1 MKRGKIK
8 FEILI
13 LNLSCHDVV
22 SNPLHATK
30 LMIADKL
37 FHQLSYCT
45 CIICL
50 SSWFFF
56 HTASL
61 NEKKDCCNS
70 NDETRNRRYNI
81 SQRNKNKNQFYF
93 YYLHVFVNEI

>member
-1 MKRGKIK
+1 MFDCQTVLMSPKITLFVYTYIKRGKIK

-45 CIICL
+45 CIIC
-50 SSWFFF
+50 
-56 HTASL
+56 
-61 NEKKDCCNS
+61 
-70 NDETRNRRYNI
+70 
-81 SQRNKNKNQFYF
+81 
-93 YYLHVFVNEI
+93 